1 MNIQKKESSR
11 IFYAFFC
18 VAMRKG
24 VIMSW
29 RKCRN
34 KLFALGLSA
43 LMWGNTFSGAVWAS
57 DLEMQNTTVQE
68 QENVMEGEL
77 QEKSEIQESGSQDTD
92 ESGTKMP
99 ESKISESEILETET
113 SKETQESKLKQKEE
127 VEKAGLEKEEVEKE
141 ELKEKF
147 EQDKLLEELEPEL
160 VDSGLY
166 EKNQAFHLFSAT
178 SSKLE
183 VKWNESFA
191 SFDSGLMSAN
201 DKMNSSI
208 KYVAA
213 TDKNNPD
220 LKGKQRAVYCLQYN
234 KDGPLGDVSWNGS
247 GRIAP
252 SLAYLLYWGCRYIGE
267 QSVWSGYQT
276 GYGWKYDYMA
286 TQYAI
291 HIVNNEYSLNTFYSH
306 LLNSSK
312 KESFYK
318 IVKKNDRRCNKS
330 CLL

>member
-1 MNIQKKESSR
+1 MHEYTEKGKFED
-11 IFYAFFC
+11 FFTLFFC

-127 VEKAGLEKEEVEKE
+127 VEKAGLEKRRIKE
-141 ELKEKF
+141 NL

-160 VDSGLY
+160 VRL
-166 EKNQAFHLFSAT
+166 
-178 SSKLE
+178 
-183 VKWNESFA
+183 
-191 SFDSGLMSAN
+191 
-201 DKMNSSI
+201 
-208 KYVAA
+208 
-213 TDKNNPD
+213 
-220 LKGKQRAVYCLQYN
+220 R
-234 KDGPLGDVSWNGS
+234 
-247 GRIAP
+247 
-252 SLAYLLYWGCRYIGE
+252 SL
-267 QSVWSGYQT
+267 
-276 GYGWKYDYMA
+276 
-286 TQYAI
+286 
-291 HIVNNEYSLNTFYSH
+291 
-306 LLNSSK
+306 
-312 KESFYK
+312 
-318 IVKKNDRRCNKS
+318 
-330 CLL
+330 

>member
-1 MNIQKKESSR
+1 
-11 IFYAFFC
+11 
-18 VAMRKG
+18 
-24 VIMSW
+24 
-29 RKCRN
+29 
-34 KLFALGLSA
+34 
-43 LMWGNTFSGAVWAS
+43 MWGNTFSGAVWAS

-141 ELKEKF
+141 EVEKEELKEKF

-208 KYVAA
+208 KWQ
-213 TDKNNPD
+213 
-220 LKGKQRAVYCLQYN
+220 L
-234 KDGPLGDVSWNGS
+234 
-247 GRIAP
+247 RI
-252 SLAYLLYWGCRYIGE
+252 
-267 QSVWSGYQT
+267 
-276 GYGWKYDYMA
+276 
-286 TQYAI
+286 
-291 HIVNNEYSLNTFYSH
+291 
-306 LLNSSK
+306 
-312 KESFYK
+312 K
-318 IVKKNDRRCNKS
+318 IIRI
-330 CLL
+330 